1 MIFVPQS
8 IEWYKIM
15 RMILFIKFSMFII
28 LIKTYCETESIPTIC
43 LKPKEGKDLE
53 IVAKIGRW
61 RMNKAS

>member
-1 MIFVPQS
+1 
-8 IEWYKIM
+8 M